1 MDPSEGAG
9 LDPAVG
15 LLELDSVALGVV
27 TGDAMVK
34 SAPLGSIYA
43 GTVHPGRYLILVSG
57 DTASVE
63 VSLEAGRSAGG
74 EGVIDSVFLPD
85 IHPDVTAAI
94 VTTDEAAVSDGE
106 AVGVLETS
114 TVATVIDAADAGVK
128 AAPVT
133 IATVR
138 LADGLGGKGYVIFGG
153 VLAEVE
159 AAMESA
165 TARAEPGGALHQ
177 AVIVPQLAAEMR
189 QNLAADLRFNA
200 RVALRPVERGA

>member
-1 MDPSEGAG
+1 MAASG

-15 LLELDSVALGVV
+15 LLDLDSVAVGVL

-34 SAPLGSIYA
+34 AAPLGSIYA

-63 VSLEAGRSAGG
+63 IALEVGRGTAGPS
-74 EGVIDSVFLPD
+74 VLDSVLLPD

-94 VTTDEAAVSDGE
+94 VTDSQHATADGE
-106 AVGVLETS
+106 AVAVIETS

-128 AAPVT
+128 AASVT
-133 IATVR
+133 IATIC

-153 VLAEVE
+153 GLAEVE
-159 AAMESA
+159 AAMERA
-165 TARAEPGGALHQ
+165 TERTEPTGALVN
-177 AVIVPQLAAEMR
+177 AVVVPQLAAEMR
-189 QNLAADLRFNA
+189 DNLARDLRFNS
-200 RVALRPVERGA
+200 RVTMRAQERDG